1 MPVFSPKFSTLEPKP
16 STIYD
21 PLPQR
26 TLEDIRDEVGAR
38 LVVRVVHKI
47 KPVDDTKV
55 SLALTLSKQDDAQ
68 FLRIVAGHLQRTMAQ
83 TSSKQK
89 DSFLSFD
96 PIIDT
101 LDHVP
106 RRRDDVLVDAL
117 TVFGDFARAAIIVDV
132 LVHPHLTRLV
142 LAGVFTTAKARVQN
156 ILAYGQPGFQ

>member
-1 MPVFSPKFSTLEPKP
+1 MVGALLSLTRNSSITMPVFSPKFSTLEPKP

-38 LVVRVVHKI
+38 LVVRVVRKI

-68 FLRIVAGHLQRTMAQ
+68 FLRIVAGHLQHTMAQ

-89 DSFLSFD
+89 DSFLVS
-96 PIIDT
+96 
-101 LDHVP
+101 
-106 RRRDDVLVDAL
+106 RRIPVNTPL
-117 TVFGDFARAAIIVDV
+117 
-132 LVHPHLTRLV
+132 
-142 LAGVFTTAKARVQN
+142 
-156 ILAYGQPGFQ
+156 